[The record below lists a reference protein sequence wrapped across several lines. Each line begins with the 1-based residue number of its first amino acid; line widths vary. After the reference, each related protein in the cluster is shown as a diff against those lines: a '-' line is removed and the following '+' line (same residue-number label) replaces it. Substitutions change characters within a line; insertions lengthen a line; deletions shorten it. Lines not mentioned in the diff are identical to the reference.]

1 MEPWDTVNCKVKAF
15 SSCIFPNTN
24 NGATL
29 HFHWEKEICKI
40 MKKSHYSFTLIK
52 WQYRQK
58 RWDWNIC
65 IKFFSSQSIGV
76 LSAVFSIF
84 FPTAAM
90 KAEGSWALA
99 MTGGSPGNHHF
110 WSWQDHCH
118 AMAMQN
124 SHNIWFLPWN
134 LHRDPQVLCTIIGWH
149 HWAAGRLCQCKIS
162 MKRLAPS
169 LHHLLPQLD
178 FVLPRK
184 RKKKGGDMQSNKQ
197 ERQVDRPRLFRSQ
210 VVDNVAWGRAEGQ
223 IRQIKGQIWHI
234 ICAIWWG
241 VNPRAAFSRCRS
253 H

>member
-1 MEPWDTVNCKVKAF
+1 MEPWDRVNCKVKAF

-29 HFHWEKEICKI
+29 HFHWENEISKI
-40 MKKSHYSFTLIK
+40 MKSHYSFTLIK

-99 MTGGSPGNHHF
+99 MTGGSPGNHHL
-110 WSWQDHCH
+110 WSWQDHFH

-124 SHNIWFLPWN
+124 SHNIWFLPCN
-134 LHRDPQVLCTIIGWH
+134 LHRDPQVLCTNNYWLASLSCWRTLSMQNQH
-149 HWAAGRLCQCKIS
+149 EEIS
-162 MKRLAPS
+162 TKLAPPPS
-169 LHHLLPQLD
+169 PARFCTSQEKEE
-178 FVLPRK
+178 K
-184 RKKKGGDMQSNKQ
+184 RGG
-197 ERQVDRPRLFRSQ
+197 
-210 VVDNVAWGRAEGQ
+210 
-223 IRQIKGQIWHI
+223 
-234 ICAIWWG
+234 ICK
-241 VNPRAAFSRCRS
+241 VTSKRVR
-253 H
+253 